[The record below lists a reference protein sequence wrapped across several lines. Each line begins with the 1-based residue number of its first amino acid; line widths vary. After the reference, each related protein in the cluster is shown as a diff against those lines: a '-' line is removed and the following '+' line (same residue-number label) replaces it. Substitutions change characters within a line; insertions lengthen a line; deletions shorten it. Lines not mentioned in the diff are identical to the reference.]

1 LPSTYGSG
9 GLTPPGESSA
19 GWWKIDY
26 KLGSGT
32 VGNDT
37 TTWRVGVR
45 GNPVHLIV
53 P

>member
-1 LPSTYGSG
+1 MPNTHGSV
-9 GLTPPGESSA
+9 GLTWTGESQA

-26 KLGSGT
+26 QIAAGVQS
-32 VGNDT
+32 NDT